1 MLMKVDRKSFVD
13 MAEKARRA
21 ITKSVIPIMGCLRID
36 VQPEGFSGIRI
47 TGTSSSMTV
56 VSELSCLSADESFTF
71 IVEAAS
77 LLAAVSRMQSPEISI
92 EKKQGIIRI
101 KGGRIKLDLPCY
113 AEKEWPAARIF
124 QPDYSGELEF
134 LPDMVQEV
142 SHAISGVGTNR
153 MMNSFHVECGSG
165 IRVTGLDGHRIA
177 IRENMDGDADA
188 SFLCEGKL
196 LREACKLLDGTIPFR
211 LEKGK
216 LVEFS
221 GKDLTI
227 QIVLESGEY
236 FNIERMISAPLLYK
250 MKLNRLEFLNSIELA
265 LTIDQLL
272 ILTVQ
277 EDHIHLQCKKPMG
290 DIETDLP
297 VELLTD
303 SEFQAF
309 RIGMNGTF
317 LADALKNIK
326 EDFITLEMSN
336 SKAPAVIRGAGY
348 YEMMLPVQIAVKK
361 TA

>member
-1 MLMKVDRKSFVD
+1 MLVRVERKAFVE

-21 ITKSVIPIMGCLRID
+21 ITKSPMPILGCLRID

-47 TGTSSSMTV
+47 TGTSTSMTV
-56 VSELSCLSADESFTF
+56 VSEVSCLSVDEPFTF

-77 LLAAVSRMQSPEISI
+77 LLAAVSRMQAPEISM
-92 EKKQGIIRI
+92 EKKQGVVRI

-113 AEKEWPAARIF
+113 AEEEWPAAREF

-142 SHAISGVGTNR
+142 SHAISGVGANR
-153 MMNSFHVECGSG
+153 MMNSFHVECGPG

-177 IRENMDGDADA
+177 IRENMEGNADA
-188 SFLCEGKL
+188 SFICEGKL
-196 LREACKLLDGTIPFR
+196 LKEACKLLDGTIQFQ
-211 LEKGK
+211 LQKGK
-216 LVEFS
+216 LLEFS

-227 QIVLESGEY
+227 QILLEGGAY
-236 FNIERMISAPLLYK
+236 FNIERMISTPLVYK
-250 MKLNRLEFLNSIELA
+250 MKVNRLEFLNSIELA

-277 EDHIHLQCKKPMG
+277 EDHIHLQCKKPVG

-297 VELLTD
+297 VELTSD
-303 SEFQAF
+303 AKFQGF

-326 EDFITLEMSN
+326 EDFVFLEMSN
-336 SKAPAVIRGAGY
+336 SKAPVVIRGVGY
-348 YEMMLPVQIAVKK
+348 YEMMLPIQIAAKK